1 MAVRRVM
8 PLAIVTVLAVAACG
22 QAAGSGT
29 GGAARGTDAAKVVPF
44 AVFLEGL
51 RSASYADYAGRP
63 GTRVRSQQAF
73 AQMQTFLLARYKDV
87 RVIRSYASGGAVF
100 DCTRQTG
107 PLAHPPEPTDVPAGA
122 AGVPEVAVQAQ
133 ICQHGSVPVRR
144 MTLGDL
150 VRFPSLSQYLSKAPE
165 ARAGCHPPGA
175 VRSRRR
181 HP

>member
-1 MAVRRVM
+1 MMAVRRIM
-8 PLAIVTVLAVAACG
+8 PLAVVTVLAVAACG
-22 QAAGSGT
+22 QAAGSGA
-29 GGAARGTDAAKVVPF
+29 GGEARGADAAKVVPF

-100 DCTRQTG
+100 DCARQTG
-107 PLAHPPEPTDVPAGA
+107 TLAHPPEPTGIPAGA
-122 AGVPEVAVQAQ
+122 ARTAEVTVQAQ
-133 ICQHGSVPVRR
+133 TCPHGSVPMRR

-150 VRFPSLSQYLSKAPE
+150 VRFPSLSKYLSKGP
-165 ARAGCHPPGA
+165 AGPGRLPPTG
-175 VRSRRR
+175 SS
-181 HP
+181 

>member
-1 MAVRRVM
+1 MMAVRRVM

-100 DCTRQTG
+100 DCTRQTA
-107 PLAHPPEPTDVPAGA
+107 PLAHPPEPTGISAGA
-122 AGVPEVAVQAQ
+122 AGTSEAAVQAQ
-133 ICQHGSVPVRR
+133 ICPHGSVPVRR
-144 MTLGDL
+144 MTLDDL
-150 VRFPSLSQYLSKAPE
+150 VRFPSLSRYLSKGPGGSG
-165 ARAGCHPPGA
+165 RLPPTG
-175 VRSRRR
+175 SS
-181 HP
+181 

>member
-1 MAVRRVM
+1 MAVRRIM
-8 PLAIVTVLAVAACG
+8 PLAIMTILIVAACG
-22 QAAGSGT
+22 QAAGSAA
-29 GGAARGTDAAKVVPF
+29 GGETRGTDAAKVVPF

-107 PLAHPPEPTDVPAGA
+107 PLAHPPEPADFPAGA
-122 AGVPEVAVQAQ
+122 AGASEVAVQTQ
-133 ICQHGSVPVRR
+133 TCPHGSVPVRR
-144 MTLGDL
+144 MTLSDL
-150 VRFPSLSQYLSKAPE
+150 VRFPSLSRYLSKGPGGSG
-165 ARAGCHPPGA
+165 RLPPTGN
-175 VRSRRR
+175 S
-181 HP
+181 